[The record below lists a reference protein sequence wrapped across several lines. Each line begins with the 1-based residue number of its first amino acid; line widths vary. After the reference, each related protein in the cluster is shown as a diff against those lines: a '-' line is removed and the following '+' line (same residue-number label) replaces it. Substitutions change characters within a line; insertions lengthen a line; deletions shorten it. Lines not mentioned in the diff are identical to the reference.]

1 MQFEGCSPHRYAPA
15 AEAFESGRILEARA
29 LLESCVAEAPDH
41 LESRVLLGVC
51 YARLGEPARAE
62 GMLRSVTAL
71 DPVNIEGHLRLGAL
85 LAQQDRVGEAIREYR
100 AVLAQDPD
108 HAEARH
114 RMAELSGVPADR
126 RAEPP
131 S

>member
-1 MQFEGCSPHRYAPA
+1 MRFEGCSPHRYAAA
-15 AEAFESGRILEARA
+15 AEAFDGGRIREARA

-41 LESRVLLGVC
+41 LASRVLLGVC

-85 LAQQDRVGEAIREYR
+85 LAQLERPGEAVAEYR

-108 HAEARH
+108 HVEARH
-114 RMAELSGVPADR
+114 RMTELAGRPSAP
-126 RAEPP
+126 RAEPTA
-131 S
+131 